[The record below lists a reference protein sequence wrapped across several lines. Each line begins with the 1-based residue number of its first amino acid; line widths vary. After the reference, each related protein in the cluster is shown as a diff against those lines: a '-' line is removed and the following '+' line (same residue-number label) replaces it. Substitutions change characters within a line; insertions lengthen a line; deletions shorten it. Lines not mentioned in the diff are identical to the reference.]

1 MKSKIA
7 LKSILLIGGA
17 IVFLAAGIGGGYWFA
32 MHRMMAEMS
41 TGAATA
47 DAASTAATA
56 SADKKPLYYYDPMYP
71 QQKFDKPGKS
81 PFMDMML
88 VPVYGDDGADSGS
101 VKISS
106 RIVQNLGIR
115 TAAITRGKLDRKIEV
130 AGSIA
135 FDERAVAVVQARVTG
150 YIEKLFV
157 RAPLDAVVR
166 GQPLAQIL
174 APDWVAAQEEYL
186 ALRKNTL
193 ASDDLRQAARQR
205 LILLGMAESTVAAIE
220 ADGRVRPRITLFA
233 PVSGVVGELGA
244 REGMAVAPGAM
255 LFRINGLATVWINAD
270 VPESQAAG
278 LRPGSP
284 IEASVPAYPGEIFKG
299 RVQAVLPDVNAVTRT
314 LKARIEVANPQQ
326 RLTPGMFAAINVSP
340 TLAAA
345 QKVLLVPTEAVIQ
358 TGKRSVIILADQGAD
373 GKQQFMPTDVEI
385 GVETNGMTEIKRGL
399 VTEISEGMKV
409 VLSGQFLIDSEA
421 SLKSTTTRMSDVP
434 DMAMAADSPSAAK
447 EMQKPEMHPGEG
459 KVEKIDKDGV
469 TISHGP
475 IPTMQMGAMTMTFKA
490 PKTGVPADVKEGG
503 MVKFKLM
510 MTPKGEMML
519 DSIEPKAIA
528 GAEPKIAPKSEMKK

>member
-47 DAASTAATA
+47 DATATA

-115 TAAITRGKLDRKIEV
+115 TASVTRGTLDKKIEV
-130 AGSIA
+130 TGSIA

-157 RAPLDAVVR
+157 RAPLDPVVK
-166 GQPLAQIL
+166 GQPLAEML

-193 ASDDLRQAARQR
+193 ANDDLRQAARQR

-220 ADGRVRPRITLFA
+220 ADGRVRPRITLLA
-233 PVSGVVGELGA
+233 PVSGVVSELGA

-278 LRPGSP
+278 LRTGTP
-284 IEASVPAYPGEIFKG
+284 IEATVPAYPGEIFKG

-358 TGKRSVIILADQGAD
+358 TGKRSVIILADQGTD

-421 SLKSTTTRMSDVP
+421 SLKSTITRMSDAP
-434 DMAMAADSPSAAK
+434 EMAAAAMAADSPNAAK
-447 EMQKPEMHPGEG
+447 EMQKTETHPGEG

-490 PKTGVPADVKEGG
+490 PKTGVPLGVKEGG

-519 DSIEPKAIA
+519 DSIEPKGMANV
-528 GAEPKIAPKSEMKK
+528 EPKMDPKSEMKK